1 MAPYNFLWPVI
12 NFYGPQPAPQGE
24 NFVSRDQPHTKK
36 GTQLLFYHVKSTI
49 FLRYRDGPHTQNL
62 QGCAANVEHKIFAPR
77 PKKKQWAKA
86 KATGGTHFS
95 ENGIC
100 ETSHPR
106 PTAGWPLLC
115 PSEMY
120 RDGPHTK
127 IRTWPHT
134 AAPGW
139 CPLLAGN
146 GSGAGPCSRLA
157 ILPTGLPEF
166 GAAVAEWRARPRAAR
181 LFFTKMSRF
190 QNFRL
195 RLSLIH
201 I

>member
-1 MAPYNFLWPVI
+1 MGSSRRRRAKFCVARPAAHKKGHAIALLPCEIDNFSEVQRRAAHPKFAGVCGQCRTQNFRPATKKKTMGKSKCNGGHSIFGEQNLW
-12 NFYGPQPAPQGE
+12 
-24 NFVSRDQPHTKK
+24 DQP
-36 GTQLLFYHVKSTI
+36 
-49 FLRYRDGPHTQNL
+49 
-62 QGCAANVEHKIFAPR
+62 
-77 PKKKQWAKA
+77 
-86 KATGGTHFS
+86 
-95 ENGIC
+95 
-100 ETSHPR
+100 
-106 PTAGWPLLC
+106 PTADRGVAASL

-181 LFFTKMSRF
+181 LFFSRNNLF
-190 QNFRL
+190 SIFSPAAGSSPL
-195 RLSLIH
+195 GSAF
-201 I
+201 

>member
-1 MAPYNFLWPVI
+1 MSNTKFSP
-12 NFYGPQPAPQGE
+12 
-24 NFVSRDQPHTKK
+24 RDQKK
-36 GTQLLFYHVKSTI
+36 TMGKSKCNGGHSI
-49 FLRYRDGPHTQNL
+49 FGEQNL
-62 QGCAANVEHKIFAPR
+62 WDQP
-77 PKKKQWAKA
+77 
-86 KATGGTHFS
+86 
-95 ENGIC
+95 
-100 ETSHPR
+100 
-106 PTAGWPLLC
+106 PTADRGVAASL

-181 LFFTKMSRF
+181 LFFTKMTRF

-195 RLSLIH
+195 RRAARRLAAPFNSKRCGRGGGSTALAALFLLVRFGRNLCLAIREMST
-201 I
+201 